1 MHDDLSAE
9 NLAIAR
15 SVRDRLLNL
24 ARQQDNR
31 VTFNALLRRYMQER
45 LLWRLSV
52 SRHAERFLLK
62 GALRLVAVGFPWA
75 RATKDIDLLGF
86 GDPTPENLAAVFRDV
101 CTVQAS
107 GRRRGVQDAV
117 IFDAGSVHAQ
127 PILEGAE
134 YGGVRI
140 FMTGYLGTARE
151 PLHVDVGFGDP
162 VTPEP
167 EEIEVPCL
175 LSGMPAPKLRAY
187 NDETTIA
194 EKFQAMVTLGTA
206 NSRMKDF
213 YDLHHFA
220 TSVAFDGARL
230 SRAIL
235 RTFERR
241 GTPFVENE
249 LVLRPV
255 FGDDLSKQVQ
265 WTAFRR
271 GLRAASADL
280 PEAFAAALSPIQRFL
295 GPVHDACA
303 RRVTF
308 TQLWDPTEGCWHDLP
323 LAAEDTP

>member
-1 MHDDLSAE
+1 MPDEPSAE
-9 NLAIAR
+9 NLASAR
-15 SVRDRLLNL
+15 SVRDRLLRL
-24 ARQQDNR
+24 AGQQAGR

-52 SRHAERFLLK
+52 SRHAERFVLK
-62 GALRLVAVGFPWA
+62 GALRLVAAGFPWA

-86 GDPTPENLAAVFRDV
+86 GDPTPENLTAVFRDV
-101 CTVQAS
+101 CTTQAS
-107 GRRRGVQDAV
+107 GRRRAAQDAV
-117 IFDAGSVHAQ
+117 VFDADSVHAE

-140 FMTGYLGTARE
+140 FMTGYLGAARE

-167 EEIEVPCL
+167 EEIELPCL
-175 LSGMPAPKLRAY
+175 LPGMPAPKLRAY

-194 EKFQAMVTLGTA
+194 EKFQAMVTLGSA

-230 SRAIL
+230 AQAIL

-249 LVLRPV
+249 LVLRPE
-255 FGDDLSKQVQ
+255 FGEDPSKQVQ

-271 GLRAASADL
+271 GLRAAAADL
-280 PEAFAAALSPIQRFL
+280 PEAFAAALSPIQQL
-295 GPVHDACA
+295 LAPVHSACL
-303 RRVTF
+303 RGVTF
-308 TQLWDPTEGCWHDLP
+308 TQRWDPTERCWHEEP
-323 LAAEDTP
+323 TSMEQTA